1 MSSSGF
7 SSYMD
12 ALSEMSGQQQGIN
25 QGTMQLSQMGLL
37 GQEGMMERLQAKQQQ
52 LQKQLGDLMSE
63 FPEEGSGGLS
73 KASEEMND
81 VIRDFIER
89 KVNEKTINK
98 QEKILSRMLDSHRS
112 LTERDYSNKRKSKGG
127 EEKNYT
133 GPLSLPDDRGERK
146 TLLTKALQEAMD
158 DGYSEEYQTLL
169 KIYFKSLENIDK

>member
-1 MSSSGF
+1 
-7 SSYMD
+7 
-12 ALSEMSGQQQGIN
+12 
-25 QGTMQLSQMGLL
+25 
-37 GQEGMMERLQAKQQQ
+37 
-52 LQKQLGDLMSE
+52 MSE

-81 VIRDFIER
+81 VIRDFIDR
-89 KVNEKTINK
+89 RINEKTIDK
-98 QEKILSRMLDSHRS
+98 QEKILSRMLDSHRA

-127 EEKNYT
+127 EEKDYT